1 MSSDKVKDF
10 VVISF
15 GNYCESTR
23 EKLYSKLSEEQSL
36 QKVAKAV
43 YVFLTIPDEVEKYV
57 EMMQSSF
64 PDNCLC
70 HDNIKIL
77 NPFDPELQL
86 INTKPMIKEK
96 LKELLSDLKRFKIQS
111 ILVVEYKKRYDHKIN
126 HSNVN

>member
-1 MSSDKVKDF
+1 MSADKVKEL

-15 GNYCESTR
+15 GNYCKSTR
-23 EKLYSKLSEEQSL
+23 EKLYSKLSGEQSL

-43 YVFLTIPDEVEKYV
+43 YIFLTVPDEVEKYV

-64 PDNCLC
+64 SDNCLC

-77 NPFDPELQL
+77 NPLDPELQL

-96 LKELLSDLKRFKIQS
+96 LKELWSDLKRFKIQS